1 MAVQGNLLAGSDLS
15 RMVAAVQGNRPKT
28 IGEFAD
34 EQRILQQK
42 RASDMMKF
50 GADFALSKAKL
61 DSSIQEH
68 QAMMEFRRASLAQD
82 KAIADRAYALDLK
95 AADRQ
100 ADRDDAEDKHQTS
113 VLDLETKKL
122 NEQVEARRTGN
133 FTENLQTQIGVME
146 IELKALNDDTT
157 NLDTIVSSA
166 LEGDRGKIL
175 QDQAKRRA
183 EIAQHRKAILGGT
196 QTLVR
201 LTTNRLSDQPFERI
215 DDADKVA
222 FFTENEAKT
231 LQNYEEKEQEK
242 LDRLSL
248 LTASLENV
256 VGNRVVIAPA
266 FRKKFKRELKENPD
280 GTPRIQITPLEDRG
294 KAVITTKNKVTAEI
308 ATLEKT
314 LTNIRKLRDTAY
326 EKALITAKKS
336 YDLGNAPDYSALL
349 RPDTFTIPK
358 YRTNTET
365 SDETKLN
372 EGDPVSLPVR

>member
-1 MAVQGNLLAGSDLS
+1 MALDTSALGAATKSWGGGSRLPSLQELGGN
-15 RMVAAVQGNRPKT
+15 
-28 IGEFAD
+28 
-34 EQRILQQK
+34 QRRENISNM
-42 RASDMMKF
+42 AKF
-50 GADFALSKAKL
+50 GADFMLAKAKL
-61 DSSIQEH
+61 ANSIQEN
-68 QAMMEFRRASLAQD
+68 QAMMEYRRATLDQ
-82 KAIADRAYALDLK
+82 KQRNADRAYDLDLK
-95 AADRQ
+95 VANRQ
-100 ADRDDAEDKHQTS
+100 ADRDAAEDKHRTS
-113 VLDLETKKL
+113 MLDFQSKKL
-122 NEQVEARRTGN
+122 DEQIEARRTGN
-133 FTENLQTQIGVME
+133 LTENLQSRIGVME
-146 IELKALNDDTT
+146 LELKALNDDTT

-166 LEGDRGKIL
+166 LEGDRGEIL
-175 QDQAKRRA
+175 QEQAQRRA
-183 EIAQHRKAILGGT
+183 EIAQDRKAILAGT

-201 LTTNRLSDQPFERI
+201 LTTNRLSDQPFERV

-231 LQNYEEKEQEK
+231 LQNYDEKEQEK

-266 FRKKFKRELKENPD
+266 FRKKFKRELKKNPD
-280 GTPRIQITPLEDRG
+280 GTTRIQITPLKDRG

-326 EKALITAKKS
+326 EKALINAKKS
-336 YDLGNAPDYSALL
+336 YDLGIAPDYSALL

-372 EGDPVSLPVR
+372 ERDPAKWESGLD